1 MPLFKAGAFRE
12 NSGGAALRAQP
23 EELVARQSSNRA
35 VLAFGLAALVIA
47 ADQALKAW
55 LLGPFHLAARST
67 APLIGPLQ
75 LTLVQNPGV
84 SFGLF
89 RADEDWMRWVL
100 VGFSA
105 AVAAA
110 IAIWAFRVS
119 RPLLAIALGLV
130 MGGAVGNLIDRAR
143 WGTVVDFIDVRGL
156 MFPWVFN
163 IADSAI
169 TIGVLFLLLDSLRRE
184 PHPHAAEEARP

>member
-1 MPLFKAGAFRE
+1 M
-12 NSGGAALRAQP
+12 AAKN
-23 EELVARQSSNRA
+23 SNRA
-35 VLAFGLAALVIA
+35 LLTFVLAAVVII

-55 LLGPFHLAARST
+55 LLGPFHLAARGT

-89 RADEDWMRWVL
+89 RADADWGRWAL
-100 VGFSA
+100 AAFSGG
-105 AVAAA
+105 VALFLG
-110 IAIWAFRVS
+110 IWALRVT
-119 RPLLAIALGLV
+119 RPLLAVALGLV
-130 MGGAVGNLIDRAR
+130 MGGAVGNLIDRVR
-143 WGTVVDFIDVRGL
+143 WGTVVDFIDIRGL

-169 TIGVLFLLLDSLRRE
+169 TIGVVFLLLDSLRRE
-184 PHPHAAEEARP
+184 VPSHPLEDAAS

>member
-1 MPLFKAGAFRE
+1 M
-12 NSGGAALRAQP
+12 
-23 EELVARQSSNRA
+23 ARPVSNRPTSNRA
-35 VLAFGLAALVIA
+35 VLTFALAIGVIV

-55 LLGPFHLAARST
+55 LLGPFHLAALGS
-67 APLIGPLQ
+67 APLFGPVQ

-89 RADEDWMRWVL
+89 RADADLMRWVL
-100 VGFSA
+100 VGFSGLVA
-105 AVAAA
+105 AVLAV
-110 IAIWAFRVS
+110 WATRVS

-130 MGGAVGNLIDRAR
+130 MGGAVGNLIDRVR
-143 WGTVVDFIDVRGL
+143 WGTVVDFIDIHEL

-169 TIGVLFLLLDSLRRE
+169 TIGVVFLLLDSLRKE
-184 PHPHAAEEARP
+184 SHPQAVEEARP